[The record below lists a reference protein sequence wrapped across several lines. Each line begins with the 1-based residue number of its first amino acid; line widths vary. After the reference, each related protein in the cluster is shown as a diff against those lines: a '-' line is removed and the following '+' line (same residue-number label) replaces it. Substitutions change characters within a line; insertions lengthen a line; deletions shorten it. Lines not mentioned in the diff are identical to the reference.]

1 MIIILVAIV
10 SEILLL
16 LFFYTII
23 PKNIPVVFWAKVE
36 LFWVL
41 ISFMGVIYGT
51 IEVLGIDKKG
61 EYDERLDVARLEF
74 QEAQILL
81 GEHVPMFN
89 LTKASEGQQVGLAWF
104 HKVADLM
111 DEGYESPRW
120 EGFVNYTE
128 GFVFKSK
135 EFPVKPRSEALRYAW
150 PANPDFKSDDIAFK
164 ENIKLFAD
172 KLENSEREKERLK
185 KQAPDST
192 PHTLPRYCIALIF
205 LVGLSLK
212 ILKIRHEAY
221 R

>member
-1 MIIILVAIV
+1 MIIVIVAVVSLV
-10 SEILLL
+10 LLL
-16 LFFYTII
+16 LFFHTII
-23 PKNIPVVFWAKVE
+23 PKDIPVVFWAKVE

-61 EYDERLDVARLEF
+61 EYEERHDVARMEF

-81 GEHVPMFN
+81 GEHAPMFN
-89 LTKASEGQQVGLAWF
+89 LAKASEGQRVGLEWF

-135 EFPVKPRSEALRYAW
+135 QFPVKSRVEALRYAW
-150 PANPDFKSDDIAFK
+150 PQNPDFKSEDIAFK
-164 ENIKLFAD
+164 ENIKLFANR
-172 KLENSEREKERLK
+172 LESIEREKQRLK
-185 KQAPDST
+185 KEAPDNT
-192 PHTLPRYCIALIF
+192 PHTLPRYLIALVF

>member
-1 MIIILVAIV
+1 MIIVIVAVVSLV
-10 SEILLL
+10 LLL
-16 LFFYTII
+16 LFFHAII
-23 PKNIPVVFWAKVE
+23 PKDINVVFWAKVE

-51 IEVLGIDKKG
+51 IEVLGVDKKG
-61 EYDERLDVARLEF
+61 EYEERHSAARIDF

-81 GEHVPMFN
+81 GEHAPMFN
-89 LTKASEGQQVGLAWF
+89 LGKASEGQRVGLEWF

-111 DEGYESPRW
+111 DEGYESQRW
-120 EGFVNYTE
+120 EGFINYTE
-128 GFVFKSK
+128 GFVFKNK
-135 EFPVKPRSEALRYAW
+135 QYPVRQRTQALRYAW
-150 PANPDFKSDDIAFK
+150 PENPDFKTDDIAFK

-172 KLENSEREKERLK
+172 RLESIEREKERLK
-185 KQAPDST
+185 KDAPDNT
-192 PHTLPRYCIALIF
+192 PHTLPRYLIALVF

>member
-1 MIIILVAIV
+1 MIIVIVAVVSLV
-10 SEILLL
+10 LMLL
-16 LFFYTII
+16 LFNSVI
-23 PKNIPVVFWAKVE
+23 PKDIPVVFWAKVE

-61 EYDERLDVARLEF
+61 EYEERHDAARMEF

-81 GEHVPMFN
+81 GEHAPMFN
-89 LTKASEGQQVGLAWF
+89 LAKSSEGERVGLAWF
-104 HKVADLM
+104 HRVADLM

-120 EGFVNYTE
+120 ESFVNYTE

-135 EFPVKPRSEALRYAW
+135 QFPVKPRVEALRYAW

-172 KLENSEREKERLK
+172 RLESIEREKERLK
-185 KQAPDST
+185 KEAPDNT
-192 PHTLPRYCIALIF
+192 PHTLPRYLIALVF